1 MAKKSTTEKI
11 MDKTF
16 DAFIVFD
23 NISEN
28 IDDYKKPGT
37 VPLYLSLTEEEA
49 IEACFRILYIKHI
62 DHYSLWCELRE
73 MKMGIGED
81 SWPKY
86 VQDVLGGHE
95 KAFLDEFKVIR
106 SSYTYAEIISMI
118 RLCVGATA
126 ILGLPSETAGET
138 MAFLDRAELDEST
151 VDSKKPRL
159 LPADKANDPVAAS
172 MVDVMGCKDVG
183 EYIGKLSAMAA
194 TEFLD
199 ASDIW
204 RKALNDNNIPAKI
217 RATYSRALKVAGE
230 LLSHS
235 KGSSE
240 EDLKKFREVF
250 GLDEDEAEAEVEAG
264 EEEKEEVKDQKEE
277 AKE

>member
-11 MDKTF
+11 MDKKF

-126 ILGLPSETAGET
+126 IRGLPSETAGET

-151 VDSKKPRL
+151 IDSNRPQV
-159 LPADKANDPVAAS
+159 LPDDKSNDLVSSSLDA
-172 MVDVMGCKDVG
+172 VMRCKNVG
-183 EYIGKLSAMAA
+183 QYIRKLSAMAA
-194 TEFLD
+194 AEFID

-204 RKALNDNNIPAKI
+204 RKALSDNNIPAKV

-240 EDLKKFREVF
+240 EDLKKFREAF
-250 GLDEDEAEAEVEAG
+250 GLDETEAEV
-264 EEEKEEVKDQKEE
+264 EEEKEEAKEQKEE